1 MNTCYYTEMDIGHSG
16 HIHDKVVYLI
26 TDNTHVLYICT
37 NLGSGL
43 LEAPRE
49 YVLHGPLLA
58 TY

>member
-1 MNTCYYTEMDIGHSG
+1 MQRTTIVNRKKKGTYVARVWIFAVTEQYIFTSQCTYLNIGS
-16 HIHDKVVYLI
+16 
-26 TDNTHVLYICT
+26 
-37 NLGSGL
+37 